1 MQINRLFEIVYI
13 LLDKKLITAKELAE
27 RFEVS
32 IRTIYRDIDVLSDA
46 GIPIYMSKGKGGGI
60 SLLDN
65 YVLNKSILSDSEQK
79 EILAALQGLNA
90 IHYPEVDNVIS
101 KLGLLF
107 NKEDDYN
114 WVDVDFSHWGET
126 NRNKFNLIKTAI
138 INKKV
143 INFDYLSSYGSNSN
157 REVEPIQLW
166 FKDKTWY
173 LKAFCLEKQAYRI
186 FKLTRMKEVKLTD
199 HSYEK
204 RPFKED
210 SSSAGREVNFNLV
223 ELTLQLDKSVAYRVY
238 DEFNEN
244 SISINEDGS
253 FEVTVS
259 YPESDWVYGYI
270 LSFGNAAKVIEPGY
284 VRDIIVKRLEDT
296 LKQYRQEEPSSGE

>member
-13 LLDKKLITAKELAE
+13 LLDKKIITAKELAE

-32 IRTIYRDIDVLSDA
+32 VRTIYRDIDVLSQA

-65 YVLNKSILSDSEQK
+65 FVLNKSLLSDNEQN

-90 IHYPEVDNVIS
+90 VHYPEVDNVIA

-107 NKEDDYN
+107 DKEDYN
-114 WVDVDFSHWGET
+114 WIDVDFSHWGET

-138 INKKV
+138 INKRV
-143 INFDYLSSYGSNSN
+143 ISFDYSSSYGLSSS
-157 REVEPIQLW
+157 RRVEPIQLW

-173 LKAFCLEKQAYRI
+173 LKSYCLSKEDFRI
-186 FKLTRMKEVKLTD
+186 FKLTRMKEVRVTD
-199 HSYEK
+199 ISFQK
-204 RPFKED
+204 RPDRE
-210 SSSAGREVNFNLV
+210 SSFDARRDENFRTVNFKLH
-223 ELTLQLDKSVAYRVY
+223 LDKSVAYRVY

-244 SISINEDGS
+244 CIRQNPDGS
-253 FEVTVS
+253 FEVTAS

-270 LSFGNAAKVIEPGY
+270 LSFGNAAKVIEPEY
-284 VRDIIVKRLEDT
+284 VRNIIIDRLEQT
-296 LKQYRQEEPSSGE
+296 LKQYAHQL

>member
-60 SLLDN
+60 SLLEN

-79 EILAALQGLNA
+79 EILAALQSLNA

-107 NKEDDYN
+107 NKEDYN

-143 INFDYLSSYGSNSN
+143 ISFDYLNSYGSNSN
-157 REVEPIQLW
+157 RKVEPVQLW

-173 LKAFCLEKQAYRI
+173 LKAFCLEKQAFRI
-186 FKLTRMKEVKLTD
+186 FKLTRMKEVKLTEN
-199 HSYEK
+199 SYEK
-204 RPFKED
+204 RPLKENSFQAD
-210 SSSAGREVNFNLV
+210 REAAFNLV
-223 ELTLQLDKSVAYRVY
+223 EFTLQLDNSVAYRVY

-244 SISINEDGS
+244 SISVNEDGN

-259 YPESDWVYGYI
+259 FPESDWVYGYI
-270 LSFGNAAKVIEPGY
+270 LSFGNAARVIEPEY

-296 LKQYRQEEPSSGE
+296 LKQYTQQDY